1 MKTYTLRAEELR
13 AAAPALRARDKV
25 LLSGVIYT
33 ARDAAHKRLKALM
46 DEG

>member
-13 AAAPALRARDKV
+13 AAAPTLRAGDKV

-33 ARDAAHKRLKALM
+33 CLLYTSRCV
-46 DEG
+46 